1 MWQVDVQL
9 ELYEPRR
16 VREDFLEEEQGPQGV

>member
-9 ELYEPRR
+9 ELYEPHG
-16 VREDFLEEEQGPQGV
+16 VQEDFLEEEQEPQGV